1 MADSAINSHD
11 PVASWDWARNFLTQ
25 AASGGESGAL
35 GTGAKHR
42 WMSLNDLRSL
52 LVELDNVVNDLTT
65 TLPGKVL
72 DARQA
77 KVLSDAILLR
87 ELIANKV
94 SAFQAT
100 PDDEHYPTEKLV
112 KDALDLLTS
121 RIDNILEGQDL
132 DPNKDVEVL
141 DARTSATT
149 GMVYPTIGQRMDALD
164 VRSAKIF
171 GLDWNNSTDAYT
183 RTDDAVGMTTS
194 APNGVSKIVSDFDDY
209 YPWKGIKQVKV
220 DGDKRILAY
229 LGDALYDTVDGE
241 YMTLVPQ
248 FWYQDYIDGTI
259 RKVRIADMPLAG
271 YKPAWLDKDG
281 NPVQYRLIGRTP
293 AGYDTELRSKPDM
306 GVEVNR
312 TYTSFITTAYA
323 KGNGEWWLDDSATR
337 HKLGLLMAVEAGDWD
352 VKAKY
357 GNGIQSGMPYG
368 SGAAYL
374 AVAATTSANTVTIP
388 DTPTNFYVG
397 MVVQIGTAYTNNS
410 IAKDRKITD
419 VTNNL
424 DGTQTITVDGA
435 PFNTAIGTS
444 IATWGQPVPSE
455 QIDALDGGS
464 GYILQFGSSARS
476 HVSYRGIWDLW
487 GNVWSFTYGFAR
499 YDGRYYVCFDQS
511 KYNVSDPRSNAGWFD
526 TGKSVYIE
534 NGYQYTREPFVTDH
548 GSVDFPTA
556 TGGGAGSATFYAAYL
571 YYFNSTYS
579 GVRILLSGGSWSYG
593 GSVSLFCCDGS
604 GAPGSSIRLIGSRLI
619 A

>member
-1 MADSAINSHD
+1 MGDR
-11 PVASWDWARNFLTQ
+11 PVNQTDAVSVFTWALNVLVQ
-25 AASGGESGAL
+25 AQSGPGSGVGGEANEHVHLDL
-35 GTGAKHR
+35 GMLK
-42 WMSLNDLRSL
+42 DV
-52 LVELDNVVNDLTT
+52 LVQIDNVENSLTY
-65 TLPGKVL
+65 TLPGKVA
-72 DARQA
+72 DARTVKA
-77 KVLSDAILLR
+77 LKDLADSL
-87 ELIANKV
+87 EANKV
-94 SAFQAT
+94 NVTDIIDDFTTGGADKVASAERMKILKSMVDT
-100 PDDEHYPTEKLV
+100 I
-112 KDALDLLTS
+112 LT
-121 RIDNILEGQDL
+121 GQDL

-141 DARTSATT
+141 GARTSSIT
-149 GMVYPTIGQRMDALD
+149 GHTYSTIGGRMDALD

-171 GLDWNNSTDAYT
+171 GLDWNNLTDTST
-183 RTDDAVGMTTS
+183 RTHDAIGKTTG
-194 APNGVSKIVSDFDDY
+194 APDGVNKIVSDFDNY

-220 DGDKRILAY
+220 DGNKHILAY
-229 LGDALYDTVDGE
+229 LGDSLYDTVDGE
-241 YMTLVPQ
+241 WMTLVPQ
-248 FWYQDYIDGTI
+248 FWYQDYIDGTV

-271 YKPAWLDKDG
+271 YFPAWLDKNG
-281 NPVQYRLIGRTP
+281 NPVPYRLIGRTP

-312 TYTSFITTAYA
+312 SYTSFITTAYA

-368 SGAAYL
+368 SGVEFQ
-374 AVAATTSANTVTIP
+374 AVATTTSANTITIP
-388 DTPTNFYVG
+388 DTLTNFYVG
-397 MVVQIGTAYTNNS
+397 MVVQIGTAYSNNS

-419 VTNNL
+419 VTDNL

-435 PFNTAIGTS
+435 PFS
-444 IATWGQPVPSE
+444 IAVGNSIVTWGQPVPSD

-464 GYILQFGSSARS
+464 GYILQFGSSVRS

-511 KYNVSDPRSNAGWFD
+511 KYNVSDPRSDAGWFD
-526 TGKSVYIE
+526 TGKGVYIE

-548 GSVDFPTA
+548 GSVDFPTV
-556 TGGGAGSATFYAAYL
+556 TGSGAGSTTFYAAYL
-571 YYFNSTYS
+571 YNFSSTYS
-579 GVRILLSGGSWSYG
+579 GVRILLSGGSWSG
-593 GSVSLFCCDGS
+593 GGGVSLFCGGGGDT
-604 GAPGSSIRLIGSRLI
+604 PGSSYLSFGSRLI